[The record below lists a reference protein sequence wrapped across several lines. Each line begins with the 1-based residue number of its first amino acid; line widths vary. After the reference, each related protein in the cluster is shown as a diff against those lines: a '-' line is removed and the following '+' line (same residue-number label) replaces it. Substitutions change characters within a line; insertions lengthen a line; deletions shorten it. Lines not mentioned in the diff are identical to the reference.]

1 MQDRTI
7 APTHSTLYKLDFP
20 KAETHL
26 LANSVPL
33 YAINAGS
40 QPIVKIE
47 ALFPQG
53 GSYYE
58 KKTATALLALK
69 MLQEGTENFTSRQ
82 LSDHFAQYGAFIEK
96 SPSFDIPSVTLY
108 CLSKHLDKVLPYFAE
123 VILAPTFPEA
133 DLKRLV
139 HIQVQQMKL
148 QNEKSNILASKK
160 FRHLVFG
167 NNNPYGKIIA
177 KEDFEQIIRQ
187 DLIAFQRENLS
198 GIEILVSG
206 QADQHTLHSISKYFG
221 KTPVKTKLDA
231 EIKESTLNETES
243 LINEPKENA
252 LQSSIRIGKEVI
264 LKSHPDYIKLLV
276 ANHVLGGYFGSRL
289 MKNIREDKGYT
300 YGINSSI
307 VTLKHHSYFVVSTD
321 VQKEF
326 VDDAINEI
334 EKEIVKLG
342 SEPIDAK
349 ELATVKNQMFG
360 HFQSELTS
368 AFSLAEKFKNI
379 HTHGLGYSYYN
390 EYVDTLASITSLEI
404 LSIFKKYLQPELM
417 KKVIIG

>member
-1 MQDRTI
+1 MPDRKI
-7 APTHSTLYKLDFP
+7 APTHSTLYNLDFP
-20 KAETHL
+20 QAEAHL
-26 LANSVPL
+26 LENQMPL

-47 ALFPQG
+47 VMFPHG

-58 KKTATALLALK
+58 RKTASALLTLK
-69 MLQEGTENFTSRQ
+69 MLQEGTHNFTSSQ
-82 LSDHFAQYGAFIEK
+82 ISDHFAQYGAFIEK
-96 SPSFDIPSVTLY
+96 SPSFDVPSVTLY

-123 VILAPTFPEA
+123 IILAPNFPEA

-167 NNNPYGKIIA
+167 DNNPYGKIIV
-177 KEDFEQIIRQ
+177 KEDFEQINRQ
-187 DLIAFQRENLS
+187 DLIDFHRESLS
-198 GIEILVSG
+198 DIEILVSG
-206 QADQHTLHSISKYFG
+206 QANQQTQQSISNHFG
-221 KTPVKTKLDA
+221 KTPKRATSDA
-231 EIKESTLNETES
+231 EIKEGRLNEAQSFIREH
-243 LINEPKENA
+243 KENA

-300 YGINSSI
+300 YGIHSSI
-307 VTLKHHSYFVVSTD
+307 VTLKHHSYFVISTD
-321 VQKEF
+321 VQKKF
-326 VDDAINEI
+326 VDDAISQI
-334 EKEIVKLG
+334 EKEIAKLCTQ
-342 SEPIDAK
+342 PIDNK
-349 ELATVKNQMFG
+349 ELTTVKNQMFG

-379 HTHGLGYSYYN
+379 HIHGMNYSYYKDYIN
-390 EYVDTLASITSLEI
+390 TLASITNLEI
-404 LSIFKKYLQPELM
+404 LSIYNKYLQPELM